1 MELSRPPLVVAF
13 ELSEK
18 RKAIVAD
25 ALAGASAV
33 VYLTELDE
41 AARAEA
47 LRNTGALLTFN
58 TSKELRSGEAALLD
72 GARLIQF
79 MIAGVDFIPLGELP
93 EGVSVATNGGGYAES
108 MAEHALA
115 MALAAAK
122 RLILEHENLK
132 LGQFNQFT
140 WNRML
145 AGGLCGIFGFGG
157 IGAATAR
164 LMHSIGM
171 RVHAI
176 NRHGR
181 TDERVDWIGT
191 PERRNELLEAA
202 DVLLIS
208 APLTRATYGLIGAAE
223 TSLPHRTTRHRAL
236 ARTISACAARDGM
249 NLVAK
254 EYVAA
259 QDPTDPAVLILS
271 KFAGAAQQLTGAL
284 IVNPNDKLEL
294 AEAIRDGL
302 QMSHEERVTR
312 WQGMIG
318 PLQDHDVSWWA
329 AAFLRE
335 LAGQKARAPAKGT

>member
-25 ALAGASAV
+25 ALADASTV

-72 GARLIQF
+72 GTRLIQF

-93 EGVSVATNGGGYAES
+93 EGVPVATNGGGYAEL

-140 WNRML
+140 RNRMF
-145 AGGLCGIFGFGG
+145 AGGLAEFWLWRHRSRDRPADARHRHA
-157 IGAATAR
+157 GAR
-164 LMHSIGM
+164 HRPESGPHIGM
-171 RVHAI
+171 HLNDIDR
-176 NRHGR
+176 
-181 TDERVDWIGT
+181 EM
-191 PERRNELLEAA
+191 
-202 DVLLIS
+202 
-208 APLTRATYGLIGAAE
+208 
-223 TSLPHRTTRHRAL
+223 
-236 ARTISACAARDGM
+236 M
-249 NLVAK
+249 NLC
-254 EYVAA
+254 
-259 QDPTDPAVLILS
+259 
-271 KFAGAAQQLTGAL
+271 
-284 IVNPNDKLEL
+284 
-294 AEAIRDGL
+294 RC
-302 QMSHEERVTR
+302 
-312 WQGMIG
+312 
-318 PLQDHDVSWWA
+318 
-329 AAFLRE
+329 
-335 LAGQKARAPAKGT
+335 ARADPI

>member
-13 ELSEK
+13 ELSER

-25 ALAGASAV
+25 ALAGASAI

-47 LRNTGALLTFN
+47 LRNTGVLLTFN
-58 TSKELRSGEAALLD
+58 TSKELRSDEAKLLD

-79 MIAGVDFIPLGELP
+79 MIGGVDFIPLGDLP
-93 EGVSVATNGGGYAES
+93 EGVPVATNGGGYAES

-140 WNRML
+140 RNRML

-164 LMHSIGM
+164 LMHGIGM

-181 TDERVDWIGT
+181 TDERVDWM
-191 PERRNELLEAA
+191 
-202 DVLLIS
+202 
-208 APLTRATYGLIGAAE
+208 YGVIGAAE
-223 TSLPHRTTRHRAL
+223 LRRMKDDAILVNVARGEIVQERPLYDHLVRHPRFTACIDAWWIEPVRHGEFRIDQPFLDLPNVIASPHNSAQGEGAHDIGLRLAVENCRRAL
-236 ARTISACAARDGM
+236 
-249 NLVAK
+249 
-254 EYVAA
+254 
-259 QDPTDPAVLILS
+259 
-271 KFAGAAQQLTGAL
+271 TG
-284 IVNPNDKLEL
+284 
-294 AEAIRDGL
+294 EAPLHVIGL
-302 QMSHEERVTR
+302 DERL
-312 WQGMIG
+312 M
-318 PLQDHDVSWWA
+318 
-329 AAFLRE
+329 
-335 LAGQKARAPAKGT
+335 